1 MARAAS
7 PNCFHHSV
15 SYSHPVGR
23 RARLGQGG
31 DAGALDG
38 APAPDGDLLA
48 HDLPALGIAGDQP
61 KEPR

>member
-1 MARAAS
+1 VRASVKEATQARS
-7 PNCFHHSV
+7 T
-15 SYSHPVGR
+15 
-23 RARLGQGG
+23 
-31 DAGALDG
+31 G